1 MFGRITP
8 HVSGNWIIL
17 PEKSFDLDSFEHI
30 GIEPSFFPI
39 LVDDNREPT
48 WCIVGTTRSEHVTIQ
63 IHEDSEEMIRD
74 LYREVVDYLDY
85 KKYYNGEHLVDP
97 RERMRR

>member
-1 MFGRITP
+1 MFNRITP

-17 PEKSFDLDSFEHI
+17 PEKSFDLNSFEHI
-30 GIEPSFFPI
+30 GIEPGFLPI

-48 WCIVGTTRSEHVTIQ
+48 WFIFGTTRNEHVTIQ
-63 IHEDSEEMIRD
+63 IYEASEEMIRD
-74 LYREVVDYLDY
+74 LYREVVDYLDN
-85 KKYYNGEHLVDP
+85 KREHLVDP

>member
-17 PEKSFDLDSFEHI
+17 PERSFDLNNFEHI
-30 GIEPSFFPI
+30 GIEPGFLPI
-39 LVDDNREPT
+39 LVGDDREPT
-48 WCIVGTTRSEHVTIQ
+48 WCIIGTTRSEHVTIQ

-74 LYREVVDYLDY
+74 LYREVVDYLDH
-85 KKYYNGEHLVDP
+85 KKYYDDRYLVDP